1 MVFFY
6 FSFYMF
12 VVSTQKANLF
22 VCVCVYLVSYDLA
35 ELIISSRRVLY
46 TILETFFCRQS
57 YNLQSRDSLNLFLNS
72 AIQLLI
78 FPFVVLARISSAVQN
93 KGDKNDYAYFVPDL
107 GENIKS
113 FAIGYIR
120 YRFFIHALYQV
131 EVLLHYS
138 DSCVN
143 QYDHTIFISPIDKC
157 VILTDFEF

>member
-1 MVFFY
+1 MVFFIL
-6 FSFYMF
+6 
-12 VVSTQKANLF
+12 VSTCLLLVHRKQIYLYVSVCILYPMTLLNLL
-22 VCVCVYLVSYDLA
+22 LVLGG
-35 ELIISSRRVLY
+35 LFI
-46 TILETFFCRQS
+46 QS

-72 AIQLLI
+72 AIQFLH
-78 FPFVVLARISSAVQN
+78 FPFIVLARISSAVQN
-93 KGDKNDYAYFVPDL
+93 KGDKNEYAYFVPDL

-113 FAIGYIR
+113 FAIRYIR
-120 YRFFIHALYQV
+120 CRFFIHALYQV